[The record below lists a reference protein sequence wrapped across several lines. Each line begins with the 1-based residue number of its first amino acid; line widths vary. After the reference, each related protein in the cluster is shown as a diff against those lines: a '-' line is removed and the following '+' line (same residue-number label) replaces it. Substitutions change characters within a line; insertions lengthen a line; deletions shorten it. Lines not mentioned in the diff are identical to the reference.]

1 MAAVKKNP
9 AELYAEQVRSGEI
22 LVCEYVRL
30 AVERYYADLD
40 RALDMGRYFDKKA
53 AMRAIHFIEK
63 LKHTKGEWA
72 GQRFRLEPWQ
82 QFVLWNIFGWK
93 NADGTR
99 RFRYAY
105 IEIARKNGKT
115 ALSAGIGLYML
126 FADGE
131 SRPEVYSAAT
141 VKDQAKICFS
151 DAVEIVKATDLK
163 NYLTPYRNSIAYEL
177 KGGTMKPPL
186 SSDYGTHDGLNPSCG
201 IIDEFHAHKDSGM
214 FDVIKSA
221 FGARRQPLM
230 FIITTAGFDKSGV
243 CYAYRENVI
252 KVLRGVNEDDSL
264 FGIIYTLDDK
274 SEWDDPKMWI
284 KANPNLGVSLSADY
298 LADQVK
304 DAKNRPEA
312 VRNVM
317 TKNVDLWVDAERTW
331 ILDDVWQK
339 CIGTTDPADLKSCAC
354 WGGLDLSNVSD
365 ITAYVL
371 LFHENDR
378 FQLLP
383 HFWIPEEKMLEK
395 VRKENINYD
404 KWVAE
409 GYVTVTPGNVIDYD
423 FVKADIL
430 RIVADYDLRTS
441 AYDRW
446 NASQTII
453 DLQNEGMECNP
464 FGQGY
469 GSTSAPTKEFEKLVL
484 TGKIEHFGNPVLRW
498 MLASTLV
505 KTDPAGNIK
514 PDKEKSTQKID
525 GIVAAI
531 MALGEWMTAQADD
544 ESNPYE
550 NRGLLTL

>member
-1 MAAVKKNP
+1 
-9 AELYAEQVRSGEI
+9 
-22 LVCEYVRL
+22 
-30 AVERYYADLD
+30 
-40 RALDMGRYFDKKA
+40 
-53 AMRAIHFIEK
+53 MRAIHFIEK

-163 NYLTPYRNSIAYEL
+163 NYLTPYRNSIVYEL
-177 KGGTMKPPL
+177 KGGTMKPL

-230 FIITTAGFDKSGV
+230 FVITTAGFNKSGA

-317 TKNVDLWVDAERTW
+317 TKNVDLWVDADVDTRRRLAKVHRHDRSRRFERMR
-331 ILDDVWQK
+331 LLGR
-339 CIGTTDPADLKSCAC
+339 IGPLERI
-354 WGGLDLSNVSD
+354 GHYGLR
-365 ITAYVL
+365 AA
-371 LFHENDR
+371 
-378 FQLLP
+378 LP
-383 HFWIPEEKMLEK
+383 RE
-395 VRKENINYD
+395 R
-404 KWVAE
+404 
-409 GYVTVTPGNVIDYD
+409 
-423 FVKADIL
+423 
-430 RIVADYDLRTS
+430 
-441 AYDRW
+441 
-446 NASQTII
+446 
-453 DLQNEGMECNP
+453 P
-464 FGQGY
+464 F
-469 GSTSAPTKEFEKLVL
+469 P
-484 TGKIEHFGNPVLRW
+484 
-498 MLASTLV
+498 
-505 KTDPAGNIK
+505 
-514 PDKEKSTQKID
+514 
-525 GIVAAI
+525 VAA
-531 MALGEWMTAQADD
+531 ALLDSRREDAGEDPQR
-544 ESNPYE
+544 EYHL
-550 NRGLLTL
+550 R

>member
-1 MAAVKKNP
+1 MAAVKKYP
-9 AELYAEQVRSGEI
+9 AEFYAEQVRSGAI

-40 RALDMGRYFDKKA
+40 RALDEGRYFDKKA

-163 NYLTPYRNSIAYEL
+163 NYLKPYRNSIVYEL
-177 KGGTMKPPL
+177 KGGTMKPL

-230 FIITTAGFDKSGV
+230 FVITTAGFNKSGA

-331 ILDDVWQK
+331 ILDDAWQK
-339 CIGTTDPADLKSCAC
+339 CIGTTAPADLKGCAC

-383 HFWIPEEKMLEK
+383 HFWIPEEKMREK
-395 VRKENINYD
+395 IRKENINYD

-446 NASQTII
+446 NSSQTII

-469 GSTSAPTKEFEKLVL
+469 GSMSAPTKEFEKLVL

-531 MALGEWMTAQADD
+531 MALGEWMTAQAND
-544 ESNPYE
+544 ERNPYE

>member
-1 MAAVKKNP
+1 MAAGKKYP
-9 AELYAEQVRSGEI
+9 AEFYAEQVRSGAI

-40 RALDMGRYFDKKA
+40 RALDEGRYFDKKA

-163 NYLTPYRNSIAYEL
+163 NYLTPYRNSIVYEL
-177 KGGTMKPPL
+177 KGGTMKPL

-230 FIITTAGFDKSGV
+230 FVITTAGFNKSGA

-331 ILDDVWQK
+331 ILDDAWQK
-339 CIGTTDPADLKSCAC
+339 CIGTTAPADLKGCAC

-383 HFWIPEEKMLEK
+383 HFWIPEEKMREK
-395 VRKENINYD
+395 IRKENINYD

-446 NASQTII
+446 NSSQTII

-469 GSTSAPTKEFEKLVL
+469 GSMSAPTKEFEKLVL

-531 MALGEWMTAQADD
+531 MALGEWMTAQAND
-544 ESNPYE
+544 ERNPYE

>member
-1 MAAVKKNP
+1 MAAVKKYP

-53 AMRAIHFIEK
+53 AMRAIRFIEK

-93 NADGTR
+93 NADDTR

-151 DAVEIVKATDLK
+151 DAAEIVKATDLK
-163 NYLTPYRNSIAYEL
+163 NYLTPYRNSIVYEL
-177 KGGTMKPPL
+177 KGGTMKPL

-331 ILDDVWQK
+331 ILDDVW
-339 CIGTTDPADLKSCAC
+339 
-354 WGGLDLSNVSD
+354 VE
-365 ITAYVL
+365 V
-371 LFHENDR
+371 HR
-378 FQLLP
+378 
-383 HFWIPEEKMLEK
+383 
-395 VRKENINYD
+395 
-404 KWVAE
+404 
-409 GYVTVTPGNVIDYD
+409 
-423 FVKADIL
+423 
-430 RIVADYDLRTS
+430 
-441 AYDRW
+441 YDRPCRPERLRLLGRTGPLERVGHYGLR
-446 NASQTII
+446 AA
-453 DLQNEGMECNP
+453 LPRERP
-464 FGQGY
+464 FPIAAALLDSRREDAGKGPQGEY
-469 GSTSAPTKEFEKLVL
+469 Q
-484 TGKIEHFGNPVLRW
+484 LRQ
-498 MLASTLV
+498 V
-505 KTDPAGNIK
+505 G
-514 PDKEKSTQKID
+514 
-525 GIVAAI
+525 G
-531 MALGEWMTAQADD
+531 
-544 ESNPYE
+544 
-550 NRGLLTL
+550 RGLCNRYAGQCHRL